1 MSPSRGWAVVAVC
14 GFIAACSWGLGF
26 HGLGVYLAALQV
38 GVTIGPGLVGLLR
51 DVTGAMPSPSAWW
64 RSWMVSPALSCCGAS
79 FDSPA
84 PTR

>member
-1 MSPSRGWAVVAVC
+1 MSLSRGWAVVAVC

-51 DVTGAMPSPSAWW
+51 DVTGGYAIAIG
-64 RSWMVSPALSCCGAS
+64 VVAILDGLAGAVVLWGVI
-79 FDSPA
+79 
-84 PTR
+84 

>member
-51 DVTGAMPSPSAWW
+51 DVTGGYAIAIG
-64 RSWMVSPALSCCGAS
+64 VVAILDGLAGAVVLWGVI
-79 FDSPA
+79 
-84 PTR
+84 

>member
-1 MSPSRGWAVVAVC
+1 VVAVC

-51 DVTGAMPSPSAWW
+51 DVTGGYAIAIG
-64 RSWMVSPALSCCGAS
+64 VVAILDGLAGAVVLWGVI
-79 FDSPA
+79 
-84 PTR
+84 